1 LDAYTTAL
9 RLLSRR
15 ELTSSELRT
24 RLLDRDFP
32 EAEVERVAERL
43 LADRTLDD
51 RRAALAIART
61 HALVKARGRLRIER
75 ELLARGVDQ
84 DTARAALDEVFGEL
98 SEPELLE
105 RALRKR
111 LRSGRIKDQAQ
122 FRRLYAYLVRL
133 GFPTEKVV
141 GLLKKHMKVDVD

>member
-1 LDAYTTAL
+1 
-9 RLLSRR
+9 
-15 ELTSSELRT
+15 
-24 RLLDRDFP
+24 LLDRDFP

-133 GFPTEKVV
+133 GFPTGKVV